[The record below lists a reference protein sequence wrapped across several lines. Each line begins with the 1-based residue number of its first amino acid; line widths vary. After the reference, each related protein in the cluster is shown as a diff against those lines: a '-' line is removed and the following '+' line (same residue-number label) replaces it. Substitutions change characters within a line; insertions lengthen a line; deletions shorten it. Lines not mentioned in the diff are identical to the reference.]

1 MSVYR
6 DWEFYGKNKDG
17 SKLYSKQIEC
27 LVALDEFDLEN
38 MEFYEDDT
46 LFASGY
52 TTSAFAYDHIRE
64 AVEKYAEIYPDV
76 MLTVIMS
83 DDIGKGGFMIR
94 NGKFQEF
101 VSYTAYVD
109 MEGHEIEPLEGM

>member
-1 MSVYR
+1 MSIYR

-17 SKLYSKQIEC
+17 SYLTSKQIEC
-27 LVALDEFDLEN
+27 LVALDEFDLDG

-52 TTSAFAYDHIRE
+52 TTSAFAYEHIQE
-64 AVEKYAEIYPDV
+64 AVEKYAEIYPEV
-76 MLTVIMS
+76 SLTVIITE
-83 DDIGKGGFMIR
+83 DEGKGGFMIR

-101 VSYTAYVD
+101 WASTVYVD
-109 MEGHEIEPLEGM
+109 GEGREIEPLEGM